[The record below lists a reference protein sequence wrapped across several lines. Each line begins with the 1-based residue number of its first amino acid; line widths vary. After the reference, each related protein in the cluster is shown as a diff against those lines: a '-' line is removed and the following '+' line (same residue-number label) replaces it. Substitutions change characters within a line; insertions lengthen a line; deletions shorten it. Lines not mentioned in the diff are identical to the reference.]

1 MELDEKKT
9 AEAEEVAKT
18 APSEAAEDI
27 NNETKPSE
35 QTEPA
40 QDPFE
45 LYPMRYAKFKTFYL
59 GIVIISFVGF
69 MGAICAAIYKDLL
82 WGAIIAAISFFV
94 YLVFTSNELIE
105 RLGLS
110 YKTSVGS
117 LELTYCCKKYG
128 DVFFIPSRLL
138 WYDVERI
145 GDNAFRSE
153 KNAGLKEIYIP
164 ASIKSIGKDA
174 FAACADLKAVRFEG
188 SRDEWESIAN
198 ESDLTGIEVSFGAS
212 FPPIPKKK
220 K

>member
-9 AEAEEVAKT
+9 AEPEKAAEVG
-18 APSEAAEDI
+18 AEDI
-27 NNETKPSE
+27 NNGTEPSE
-35 QTEPA
+35 PTESV
-40 QDPFE
+40 QDPFA
-45 LYPMRYAKFKTFYL
+45 LYPIRYAKFCTFYL
-59 GIVIISFVGF
+59 IIVIISFAGF
-69 MGAICAAIYKDLL
+69 MGAICAAIYAELL
-82 WGAIIAAISFFV
+82 WGALIAAISFFV

-110 YKTSVGS
+110 YKTSAGS

-145 GDNAFRSE
+145 GDNAFRSA
-153 KNAGLKEIYIP
+153 KNEGLREIYIP

-174 FAACADLKAVRFEG
+174 FAACTDLQAVRFEG